1 MQTHMFCNAH
11 LDPVWLWQWESGM
24 SEAISTFRTAAD
36 LVDEYPDFIFN
47 HNESLL
53 YEWIEEHEPELFERI
68 QRQVKEGRW
77 KIVGGWFLQPD
88 CNIPSGESIFRQVL
102 RGRLYFYD
110 KFGKVPVTAV
120 NFDSFGHAQGLVQMF
135 RQCGY
140 KYYVNIRPGKDNYD
154 FESEDF
160 IWRGYEGSEILVH
173 RSDKGYNSVLGN
185 AGEEL
190 KGWMEEHK
198 NEKTAMY
205 LWGVGNHGGGPSRK
219 DLNDIAQL
227 QKNGMDLIH
236 STPDAYFATVD
247 RNSLPVVERGLNPMM
262 EGCYTSIIRIKQ
274 MHRRL
279 ENDLVLVEK
288 MAAHAELAGLST
300 YEKALID
307 DAWRD
312 LLFAEFHDAL
322 PGSCI
327 QPVEEDTIRILN
339 HGLEIMSRL
348 KAKYCIALSAG
359 QEKVSDGDTV
369 PLMVYNP
376 HPFDYKGKI
385 DAEYL
390 LPRQIW
396 HKEFSNPVVY
406 LNGKRLPGQSAKES
420 GNFNM
425 DWCKRVVFEAELPAA
440 SLTRFDIRFETL
452 SKRPE
457 PMLTADS
464 DWQIIV
470 PTSRGKVAVDAR
482 SGLVSSYVVDGVEYL
497 KPGALSVDVFPD
509 SYNCWGGQR
518 GYDFLMPIG
527 RFVPMTHGQATDFSG
542 VKGGIVDPVRVTD
555 EGEVC
560 TVIEA
565 DMQYNHSKLLMRYI
579 VNRNVGSLEVE
590 ARVFNMEKEKR
601 MKLMI
606 PAAIENVSRCGQT
619 IFGREALDSTGGERV
634 SQYWQALSNE
644 KHALTIIND
653 GVYGANCIG
662 GRLGISLLRSAG
674 YGAGAS
680 TWGEPFHDPMYQP
693 RMDQGER
700 RYRFVLMG
708 GDSAQR
714 LRAIDREAAAF
725 NQAPYAMAFCPSG
738 AGEKPKTLIRID
750 GDNAALSCFKQSE
763 RDENVYILRVFEC
776 QGRGAD
782 AHIVMPLLGH
792 VLDVKLKPFEIK
804 TFRVTREGV
813 EETDMLEGAID
824 FSDQ

>member
-1 MQTHMFCNAH
+1 MRTHMFCNAH

-53 YEWIEEHEPELFERI
+53 YEWIEEHEPELFRRI

-77 KIVGGWFLQPD
+77 EIVGGWFLQPD

-120 NFDSFGHAQGLVQMF
+120 NFDSFGHAQGLVQML

-140 KYYVNIRPGKDNYD
+140 KYYVNIRPGKNNYD

-160 IWRGYEGSEILVH
+160 IWRGYEGSELLVH

-190 KGWMEEHK
+190 KSWTEEHK
-198 NEKTAMY
+198 NEENALY

-227 QKNGMDLIH
+227 QKDGMDLVH

-247 RNSLPVVERGLNPMM
+247 RDSLPVVERGLNPMM

-288 MAAHAELAGLST
+288 MAAHAALAGLST

-312 LLFAEFHDAL
+312 LLFSEFHDAL

-327 QPVEEDTIRILN
+327 QPVEEDTLRILS

-376 HPFDYKGKI
+376 HPFAYKGKI

-440 SLTRFDIRFETL
+440 SLTRFDVRFETL
-452 SKRPE
+452 PKRPE
-457 PMLTADS
+457 PTMTAGP
-464 DWQIIV
+464 DWQIVV
-470 PTSRGKVAVDAR
+470 PTSRGRVAVDVR

-509 SYNCWGGQR
+509 TYNCWGGQK
-518 GYDFLMPIG
+518 GYDFLTPIG
-527 RFVPMTHGQATDFSG
+527 RFAPMTPGQATDFSG
-542 VKGGIVDPVRVTD
+542 VKGGIVAPVRVTD

-565 DMQYNHSKLLMRYI
+565 DMQHNDSKLLMRYI
-579 VNRNVGSLEVE
+579 VNKHAGSLEIEV
-590 ARVFNMEKEKR
+590 RVFNMEKEKR
-601 MKLMI
+601 LKLMI
-606 PAAIENVSRCGQT
+606 PAAIGNVSRCGQT
-619 IFGREALDSTGGERV
+619 IFGREELDSTGGERV
-634 SQYWQALSNE
+634 SQYWQALTNGG
-644 KHALTIIND
+644 HVLTVIND
-653 GVYGANCIG
+653 GVYGANCID

-674 YGAGAS
+674 YGAGSA

-708 GDSAQR
+708 GESAER
-714 LRAIDREAAAF
+714 LQAIDREAAAF

-738 AGEKPKTLIRID
+738 AGEKPKALIEID
-750 GDNAALSCFKQSE
+750 RDNVALSCFKQSE
-763 RDENVYILRVFEC
+763 RDRNVYILRVFEC
-776 QGRGAD
+776 QGRSAD
-782 AHIVMPLLGH
+782 IHIALPLLGH
-792 VLDVKLKPFEIK
+792 AFEAKLQPFEIK
-804 TFRVTREGV
+804 TFRVTRESV

-824 FSDQ
+824 FSDR